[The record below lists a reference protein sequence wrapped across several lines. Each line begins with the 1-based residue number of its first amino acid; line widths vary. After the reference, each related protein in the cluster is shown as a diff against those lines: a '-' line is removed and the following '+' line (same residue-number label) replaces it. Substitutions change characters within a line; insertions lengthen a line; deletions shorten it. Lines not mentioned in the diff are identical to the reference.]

1 MKRPLTDL
9 NTNLVFNYE
18 NKLSHNLVMNKP
30 KDKPTSGV
38 YKIPCKD
45 CEKSYIGETG
55 RCLEKR
61 ITEHKKDIVMQKS
74 ESGVAEHVRESDH
87 FFDFKNAKIIYPS
100 KNVVKRHIVEST
112 LISTL
117 KKSNKTCNL
126 NLGFAPHNEFLTK
139 HLKEIID
146 LDEFG

>member
-1 MKRPLTDL
+1 
-9 NTNLVFNYE
+9 
-18 NKLSHNLVMNKP
+18 
-30 KDKPTSGV
+30 
-38 YKIPCKD
+38 
-45 CEKSYIGETG
+45 
-55 RCLEKR
+55 
-61 ITEHKKDIVMQKS
+61 MQKS

-139 HLKEIID
+139 HLKEIIN
-146 LDEFG
+146 LEEFGYILFLFLNHVFFSSNHVFVLILSCFVGL

>member
-87 FFDFKNAKIIYPS
+87 FFDFKNAKIAHYS
-100 KNVVKRHIVEST
+100 KSIHKRDIIK
-112 LISTL
+112 LAII
-117 KKSNKTCNL
+117 NKYSKLDLTVNL
-126 NLGFAPHNEFLTK
+126 HKGFGPTQ
-139 HLKEIID
+139 
-146 LDEFG
+146 